1 MKKKGFLMLSC
12 IAAVAIATF
21 VGKKTFESK
30 SIDCDALFAQNVEAL
45 SKNEESGGAISTC
58 SGSSTWGITF
68 IEEGDFSRW
77 EHDFSR
83 DDESES
89 GYDSEYTMTVEIC
102 LADGSGPNTG
112 SNSQYYITKEEK
124 CGSEECVDNCKY
136 DWRRDLE
143 GYVRKIQ
150 NKNH

>member
-12 IAAVAIATF
+12 IVAVAIATF

-30 SIDCDALFAQNVEAL
+30 TMDCDALFAQNVEAL

-77 EHDFSR
+77 EHAFLR
-83 DDESES
+83 NDE
-89 GYDSEYTMTVEIC
+89 YD
-102 LADGSGPNTG
+102 
-112 SNSQYYITKEEK
+112 
-124 CGSEECVDNCKY
+124 
-136 DWRRDLE
+136 
-143 GYVRKIQ
+143 
-150 NKNH
+150 